1 MKAQLFNRNLGCHFV
16 FHRNGQKIVDFRHA
30 WNKACRD
37 AGLGFGYRISL
48 KYVEK
53 WESELNPG
61 PTIRDFRRT
70 AFHNLVRSDMYKNVA
85 MKIEA
90 HIFKGADSDLA

>member
-1 MKAQLFNRNLGCHFV
+1 V

-85 MKIEA
+85 MKITG
-90 HIFKGADSDLA
+90 HKTRSVFDRYDIVTMDDLKNAVEK